1 MSTDAPT
8 VGGELAGASFIAS
21 DKSENDSGV
30 TISYHTDAYE
40 NYQAVSR

>member
-1 MSTDAPT
+1 MSADAPT
-8 VGGELAGASFIAS
+8 LRGALFIAS

-40 NYQAVSR
+40 NSQAVSK